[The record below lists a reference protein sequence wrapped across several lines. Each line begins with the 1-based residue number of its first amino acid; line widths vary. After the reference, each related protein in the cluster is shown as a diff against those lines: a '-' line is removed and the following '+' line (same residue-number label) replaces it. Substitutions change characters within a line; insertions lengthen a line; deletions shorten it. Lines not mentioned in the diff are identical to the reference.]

1 MELGSVH
8 ERPSAGAGAQT
19 SEQANYIQGELG
31 RRRTRRHLGSMRGA
45 RCAGQRR
52 LAVGGTRSASSPGY
66 LIVQHAATLAPTGAA
81 QGERPPPSES

>member
-8 ERPSAGAGAQT
+8 GRSSAGAGAQT

-31 RRRTRRHLGSMRGA
+31 RRRTRRHLGSMRGT

-66 LIVQHAATLAPTGAA
+66 LIVQHAATLALYGGGPRRKPAA
-81 QGERPPPSES
+81 E